1 MNDPQAPGKDL
12 AVIDDPPTKQVNQV
26 FRWIL
31 SGASEHDIVEAIAA
45 AWPDSDARPLIV
57 AAVAKIAE
65 SASLDGNIVL
75 GFCVESTRDLYRRM
89 VEIGDFPGAL
99 RAIRQLRDLTR

>member
-1 MNDPQAPGKDL
+1 MNDPDTPGTDL
-12 AVIDDPPTKQVNQV
+12 AVIDDLPAKQVNQV

>member
-1 MNDPQAPGKDL
+1 MNDPATPSTDL
-12 AVIDDPPTKQVNQV
+12 ALIDNLPAKQVNQV

-31 SGASEHDIVEAIAA
+31 SGASEHDIVEAIAQA
-45 AWPDSDARPLIV
+45 FPDSDARPLIV
-57 AAVAKIAE
+57 QAVAKIAE
-65 SASLDGNIVL
+65 SASLNGDIVL